1 MAEALWQCPT
11 CGVQREFEQPPCLD
25 GHGPDCPEW
34 SCVTCGHAIVVDFTL
49 EIENDDVIG
58 RAA

>member
-1 MAEALWQCPT
+1 MAESSRHCPT
-11 CGVQREFEQPPCLD
+11 CGDQREFEQPPCLD

-34 SCVTCGHAIVVDFTL
+34 SCVACGHAIVVDFEL
-49 EIENDDVIG
+49 EIESTDLLG